1 SPMSCPAQATYPP
14 ISSQNRPPQ
23 TSEFPSMAAP
33 FLPMAPAMAGAR
45 AVMLFVEILSSARSL
60 VIGSSRG
67 LALARRIEAARLSS
81 LGLGAVMTRAPRRSS
96 WYCGAPA
103 RPGRRAPLFRLFRLG
118 QAQLFQGRLLVGGQ
132 LRHER
137 LVVCGTHVAAHEVEL

>member
-1 SPMSCPAQATYPP
+1 ISEHGCPVPPNGAGRPWPALARSCLLSRSSP
-14 ISSQNRPPQ
+14 
-23 TSEFPSMAAP
+23 
-33 FLPMAPAMAGAR
+33 AR
-45 AVMLFVEILSSARSL
+45 ARWAIS
-60 VIGSSRG
+60 SSRG

-81 LGLGAVMTRAPRRSS
+81 LGLGAVMTPAPRRSS

-103 RPGRRAPLFRLFRLG
+103 RPGRRAPLFRLG

-137 LVVCGTHVAAHEVEL
+137 LVVCGTHVAAHEVELVEQVDHLFVLVGLLEGIVQLLDHGRV